1 MSGGSGMEQLFPM
14 MMMQQ
19 ASRIDPLYY
28 GQGAVDDIN
37 QTIMDMMSDSS
48 SASQRED
55 PANAAV
61 PQTEEQRSIV
71 ASKQATMPSKD
82 KYTQTVY
89 DAMNYI
95 NGIAANTEQQ
105 HYDYTVDSTGK
116 KTRVKKTDA
125 TAEDETYYTDHEKN
139 AAAYEQLKD
148 WNKKRKGTS
157 TTSSS
162 SASGGSSLLTGGVD
176 LQSLFAG
183 LLGGAQ

>member
-1 MSGGSGMEQLFPM
+1 MSGGSGMEQLVPM

-37 QTIMDMMSDSS
+37 QTIRDMMMDSM
-48 SASQRED
+48 SAGQRED

-61 PQTEEQRSIV
+61 PQTEEQRAMI

-82 KYTQTVY
+82 KYAQTVY

-116 KTRVKKTDA
+116 KIRVKKTDA
-125 TAEDETYYTDHEKN
+125 TAEDDAYYTDHEKN

-148 WNKKRKGTS
+148 WNKKRKTS
-157 TTSSS
+157 TASSTGT
-162 SASGGSSLLTGGVD
+162 GGGSLLTGGSD
-176 LQSLFAG
+176 FSALFAG